1 MMKYQLTPLALHPDS
16 YYVLSN
22 QNQAKELS
30 ISEFEKYQGQEVLVE
45 IDGIIQLMT
54 AYSFGLGLWYLA
66 EIA

>member
-1 MMKYQLTPLALHPDS
+1 MRYQLTPLTLHPDS

-22 QNQAKELS
+22 QTQAKELS
-30 ISEFEKYQGQEVLVE
+30 ISEFEKYHSDEMLVE

-54 AYSFGLGLWYLA
+54 VYSFGLGLWYLA

>member
-1 MMKYQLTPLALHPDS
+1 MKYQLTPLTLHPDS

-30 ISEFEKYQGQEVLVE
+30 ISEFQKYQGQEVLVE
-45 IDGIIQLMT
+45 IDGIVQLMT
-54 AYSFGLGLWYLA
+54 VYSFGLGLWYLA

>member
-1 MMKYQLTPLALHPDS
+1 MKYQLTPLTLHPDD

-22 QNQAKELS
+22 QNQVKELS
-30 ISEFEKYQGQEVLVE
+30 IFDFEKYHNDEVLVE

-54 AYSFGLGLWYLA
+54 VYSFGLGLWYLA